1 MLLYWCCVEVL
12 PDVGLGAVKAGAAG
26 GGGGVGGGR
35 SLSHIESR
43 KVALNAKLYLSLA
56 SDTS

>member
-1 MLLYWCCVEVL
+1 MFQ
-12 PDVGLGAVKAGAAG
+12 DGGLGPVKAGAAG
-26 GGGGVGGGR
+26 GGWGVGG